1 MYLSFTLSQLLSQL
15 YSFAA
20 SIPVEAQTFL
30 YAANLIGVM
39 VFAVSGAL
47 AAGRKSLDWLGVLII
62 AIVTA
67 VGGGTIRDL
76 LLDRDMVFWMADP
89 VYLYV
94 IFIATMI
101 TMLYSRYEKPP
112 LRFLLIAD
120 AFGLA
125 LFSILGA
132 GIAERAGTSW
142 IIIVILGT
150 MTGVAGGIIRDILT
164 NEIPLVLRR
173 DFYATASILGIL
185 LYLLLKFYGVPQTY
199 SAFSGM
205 LLIAG
210 LRFAAIFIGLRLPV
224 FQLPEEPT

>member
-1 MYLSFTLSQLLSQL
+1 MYISFSFNQL
-15 YSFAA
+15 YSYAA
-20 SIPVEAQTFL
+20 SLPVELQTFL

-76 LLDRDMVFWMADP
+76 LLGRDMVFWMADP

-94 IFIATMI
+94 IFLATMV
-101 TMLYSRYEKPP
+101 TMLYSRYNKPP

-132 GIAERAGTSW
+132 GIAERAGASW
-142 IIIVILGT
+142 IIVVILGT
-150 MTGVAGGIIRDILT
+150 MTGVAGGILRDILT
-164 NEIPLVLRR
+164 NEIPLILRR
-173 DFYATASILGIL
+173 DFYATAAILGII
-185 LYLLLKFYGVPQTY
+185 LYLLLKYSGLPQTY
-199 SAFSGM
+199 SAVSGM

-210 LRFAAIFIGLRLPV
+210 LRFAAIFVDLRLPV